1 MRVTANENGAV
12 DLMVDHLSLNE
23 SHRIKSFLGRRLKFV
38 LCANVPLCCSKTVNT
53 SFIPKIVWRCC
64 VKGSH
69 LFLKSRALHTM
80 HSSVTALDVVHQY
93 SAIAPCGLVAM
104 GYTNLQS
111 QSVN

>member
-1 MRVTANENGAV
+1 MSLKSQQDEGCRNALTANENGAV

-93 SAIAPCGLVAM
+93 SAIVDLVD
-104 GYTNLQS
+104 S
-111 QSVN
+111 